1 MKATGIVRPVDQFG
15 RVVLPKELCKTM
27 DIEKG
32 TPLEIFVDGNR
43 IILQKY
49 QPDTWSRDEL
59 KEALTA
65 AAEDAG
71 KGPLDYLKNTRKG
84 ESL

>member
-1 MKATGIVRPVDQFG
+1 MKSTGMVRPVDQFG

-27 DIEKG
+27 GIEHG
-32 TPLEIFVDGNR
+32 TPLEIYVDGGR

-49 QPDTWSRDEL
+49 QPYTYTADEL
-59 KEALTA
+59 KEALIA
-65 AAEDAG
+65 AAKDAG
-71 KGPLDYLKNTRKG
+71 KDPASYLQKSKG

>member
-32 TPLEIFVDGNR
+32 TPLEIFVDGSR
-43 IILQKY
+43 IVLQKY
-49 QPDTWSRDEL
+49 QPGTYTADEL
-59 KEALTA
+59 KEALIA
-65 AAEDAG
+65 AAKDAG
-71 KGPLDYLKNTRKG
+71 KDPVTYLQKVKG